1 MADYIAECM
10 RSLEAVASEA
20 GWRLRKAERQAL
32 EQLLEEDSY
41 AAAHVLL
48 DSWIAEDL
56 AADEDIRE
64 VL

>member
-1 MADYIAECM
+1 MAD
-10 RSLEAVASEA
+10 
-20 GWRLRKAERQAL
+20 WRLRKTERQAL

-41 AAAHVLL
+41 EAAHVLL